1 MKRQRLWVAATVI
14 GLSAPLLASM
24 SSPARAQNY
33 QSAPYSNRYD
43 RNYGNYPSYPRLQS
57 MRRVGI
63 LAENVERA
71 AIRLE
76 QDTFIRRNSLSWQER
91 RAMRQIQAL
100 TGSASHFRAQV
111 QSYQR
116 DPSHTQADFEIVR
129 SRMDELMRNYG
140 GPSRWSRYDTHGS
153 YTR

>member
-1 MKRQRLWVAATVI
+1 
-14 GLSAPLLASM
+14 
-24 SSPARAQNY
+24 
-33 QSAPYSNRYD
+33 
-43 RNYGNYPSYPRLQS
+43 

-116 DPSHTQADFEIVR
+116 DPSHTQADFERLVRSYYVAAQALDNVEATGRARADFEIVR
-129 SRMDELMRNYG
+129 SRMDELMQNYG
-140 GPSRWSRYDTHGS
+140 GPSRWDRYDTHGS